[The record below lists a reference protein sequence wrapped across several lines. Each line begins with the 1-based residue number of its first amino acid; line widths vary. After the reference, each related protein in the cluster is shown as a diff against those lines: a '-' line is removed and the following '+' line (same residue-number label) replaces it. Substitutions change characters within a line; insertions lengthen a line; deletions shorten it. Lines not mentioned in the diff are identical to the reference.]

1 MYFSVQI
8 SQEQDGHYRA
18 VCPELGLST
27 RDTDQGIAVDKLK
40 TLILEWLSE
49 NVDLYSANN
58 EAGYMVTN
66 SSQDQGEYAIL
77 NADDGLKLLHIP
89 RQKRFH

>member
-18 VCPELGLST
+18 LCPELGLST
-27 RDTDQGIAVDKLK
+27 RDTDQTAAVDKLK
-40 TLILEWLSE
+40 TLILDWLSE
-49 NVDLYSANN
+49 SVELYSANP
-58 EAGYMVTN
+58 ESGYLMTN
-66 SSQDQGEYAIL
+66 AAQSPGEYAIL

-89 RQKRFH
+89 RHKWVH